1 MLTSDI
7 GKGLCIVGGKPGQGG
22 KDGKGEGAGGGETR
36 KEYSAGDMIVV
47 PAGTRHQFWNTGD
60 EPMILYTI
68 YSPAEHHPQTY
79 HASKEQGEEEEDAG
93 KDEAPEWAGKSKA
106 ENVKA
111 GVINEEGK
119 Y

>member
-1 MLTSDI
+1 
-7 GKGLCIVGGKPGQGG
+7 
-22 KDGKGEGAGGGETR
+22 
-36 KEYSAGDMIVV
+36 MIVV

-60 EPMILYTI
+60 GPMILYTI

-79 HASKEQGEEEEDAG
+79 HESKEQGEEEEDAG

-111 GVINEEGK
+111 RIINEEGQ